1 MSLCEVF
8 SFTDLTLL
16 FYRVYFYFIL
26 ELRTNIKQP
35 KTNLTV
41 HILNYN
47 SSFSLDTDSLI
58 VYIVYTSFKLNIV
71 NSWKALAHGPP
82 VNPGIKG
89 LCFVNTNQFLDPR
102 NQKLVKLQFLT
113 NRFFKNI
120 TLK

>member
-26 ELRTNIKQP
+26 KLRTNIKQP

-58 VYIVYTSFKLNIV
+58 VYIVVSN
-71 NSWKALAHGPP
+71 
-82 VNPGIKG
+82 
-89 LCFVNTNQFLDPR
+89 
-102 NQKLVKLQFLT
+102 
-113 NRFFKNI
+113 
-120 TLK
+120 

>member
-47 SSFSLDTDSLI
+47 SSFYLDTDSLI
-58 VYIVYTSFKLNIV
+58 VYIV
-71 NSWKALAHGPP
+71 
-82 VNPGIKG
+82 
-89 LCFVNTNQFLDPR
+89 
-102 NQKLVKLQFLT
+102 LVS
-113 NRFFKNI
+113 N
-120 TLK
+120 